1 MVTFLVDEV
10 DSLTCQLCEETTMT
24 LSKPTCKVTDV
35 QPSIMPCGHVAG
47 SRCLHLWLG
56 TGRSSCP
63 FCDFSLRHAECGHLR
78 APLVLNRETILD
90 VPKTVPEGG
99 AFAGYCRACRLEKL
113 EVNEVMRARA
123 LKAKVLEA
131 RAAVE
136 EDGRPEAE
144 EALKKAVR
152 ELEDLSFTNREKRL
166 GHLLILW

>member
-24 LSKPTCKVTDV
+24 LSKPTCKVTDA
-35 QPSIMPCGHVAG
+35 QPALMPCGHVAG

-56 TGRSSCP
+56 TGRSTCP
-63 FCDFSLRHAECGHLR
+63 FCDFSLRHAECGHRR

-90 VPKTVPEGG
+90 VPKTMPEGG
-99 AFAGYCRACRLEKL
+99 AFAGYCRACRLENL

-123 LKAKVLEA
+123 LKTKVLEA
-131 RAAVE
+131 RAALE
-136 EDGRPEAE
+136 EDERPEAE